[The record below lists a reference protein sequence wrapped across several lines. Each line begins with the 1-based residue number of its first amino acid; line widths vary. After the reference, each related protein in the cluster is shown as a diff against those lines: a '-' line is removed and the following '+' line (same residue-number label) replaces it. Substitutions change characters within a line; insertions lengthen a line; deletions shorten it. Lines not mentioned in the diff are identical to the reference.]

1 MTKNGKKSKKRQK
14 MAKNWEL
21 ADQFGGQKWRVST
34 KSRVPPRETE
44 KMAKIPMGFPMAKIQ
59 KLPKVYRIF
68 GGSGG
73 FWSIFDDLCLIL
85 IKNRQD

>member
-1 MTKNGKKSKKRQK
+1 

-85 IKNRQD
+85 MKNRQD